1 MADARADA
9 VRVASEPDAWLAR
22 SLVITAR
29 QMADDGR
36 VLQSAAWPPL
46 VALLE
51 QSARGDLSRHEWRS
65 AMHEALP
72 RTPGTPARSVGQL
85 MDDLATTV
93 PPGAHAVRVRR
104 ALDTG
109 NRDAR
114 ELVLL
119 LQGALIAADA
129 TLQLELLAQLR
140 ALALAP
146 LGILGLLQE
155 PFLLRALDSVSAT
168 AADPDE
174 SAHTRHVLAAA
185 ELARRGDQRGA
196 RHGCVLIDGEG
207 HVLGEGFNHEATT
220 VAGGGRKRIVH
231 AEAHALADA
240 IRRRGDDGAWAACG
254 SASAYIVELSGT
266 AGYDDAPPCRKCELL
281 LRAFGVRRA
290 MHTTRDGRLCVRELG
305 GGGVTAAGGCS
316 RAGRPL
322 LEVGMACVPLLIACE
337 SVGVRSERLKRALEN
352 RR

>member
-1 MADARADA
+1 MADDARADA

-29 QMADDGR
+29 QVADDGR

-51 QSARGDLSRHEWRS
+51 QSARGDLGRHEWS
-65 AMHEALP
+65 AAMHEALP
-72 RTPGTPARSVGQL
+72 RAPGTPARSVGQL
-85 MDDLATTV
+85 MDDLATSV

-140 ALALAP
+140 ARALAP
-146 LGILGLLQE
+146 LGILGLLQQ

-207 HVLGEGFNHEATT
+207 RVLGENSTT
-220 VAGGGRKRIVH
+220 RLPPWRVAG
-231 AEAHALADA
+231 A
-240 IRRRGDDGAWAACG
+240 
-254 SASAYIVELSGT
+254 SASCMPRRTRSPT
-266 AGYDDAPPCRKCELL
+266 RSAGAATMARGP
-281 LRAFGVRRA
+281 RAARRA
-290 MHTTRDGRLCVRELG
+290 RTSSSYLEAPATMTRPRAVSASCSFAHSGC
-305 GGGVTAAGGCS
+305 AARCTP
-316 RAGRPL
+316 R
-322 LEVGMACVPLLIACE
+322 VMAASACA
-337 SVGVRSERLKRALEN
+337 SSAVAA
-352 RR
+352 